1 MDTTST
7 PPTATAAG
15 PVAGPQPTRSF
26 GQRHPRLRLALRAT
40 LGLVAI
46 LFAISAALGGR
57 DSQIDSFADD
67 LRDEPGI
74 TSVVALGEA
83 ERPAGAAAVLK
94 VDGDAAQIVFADEG
108 SDTLSLRWEVRR
120 FPVGV
125 DYQQTISRVAKQQ
138 GFE

>member
-7 PPTATAAG
+7 PPTAIAAG

-40 LGLVAI
+40 LGLVAV
-46 LFAISAALGGR
+46 LFAISAAAGGR
-57 DSQIDSFADD
+57 DSTIENFADD

-74 TSVVALGEA
+74 TSVVALTDA
-83 ERPAGAAAVLK
+83 ERPAGAAAVLE
-94 VDGDAAQIVFADEG
+94 VDDGAAKIVFADEG
-108 SDTLSLRWEVRR
+108 AGAVRARWEVRR
-120 FPVGV
+120 FPVAV
-125 DYQQTISRVAKQQ
+125 DYEQTIGRVAEQQ